1 MCFTVS
7 LDLKQHKMGKGNPV
21 LIFLVKVRKIFQKI
35 IFKDVKLEASFA
47 SELFKKWLA
56 VFQLFTIHKIGIS
69 S

>member
-1 MCFTVS
+1 MA
-7 LDLKQHKMGKGNPV
+7 KGNPV
-21 LIFLVKVRKIFQKI
+21 LIFLVKVKKIFQKI